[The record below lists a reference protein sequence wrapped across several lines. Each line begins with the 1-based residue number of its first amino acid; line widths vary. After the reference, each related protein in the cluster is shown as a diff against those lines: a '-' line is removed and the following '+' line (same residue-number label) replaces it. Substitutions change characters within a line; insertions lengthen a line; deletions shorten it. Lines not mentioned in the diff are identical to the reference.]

1 MYLLVTAT
9 EMEAQPLRDKFSVLG
24 DYQIFV
30 AGVGPCETAV
40 NLTRYLAECKA
51 KVHMVLDFGVAGAY
65 LDGGAKMLDI
75 CLAQSEVIG
84 DFGISFGSRVESFG
98 KPIGSSPVFDL
109 EPQLVADVEQVL
121 AGHHVDTVKGC
132 FVTVNSVSGT
142 AERGNLLRDSHKG
155 LCENMEGAAVA
166 RVCKEFSLPFIE
178 LRCISNM
185 VEDRNLANWQ
195 LEQAIDKCAH
205 VVSLVVQDACTV

>member
-9 EMEAQPLRDKFSVLG
+9 EMEAQPLREKLPVAA
-24 DYQIFV
+24 DYEIFV

-40 NLTRYLAECKA
+40 NLTRYLAEG
-51 KVHMVLDFGVAGAY
+51 KVKVSAVLDFGVAGAY
-65 LDGGAKMLDI
+65 LDGAARMLDL

-84 DFGISFGSRVESFG
+84 DFGISYGNSFESFAE
-98 KPIGSSPVFDL
+98 PIGAAPIL
-109 EPQLVADVEQVL
+109 EMEPLLVARAEQIL
-121 AGHHVDTVKGC
+121 ARYGLRAITGA

-142 AERGNLLRDSHKG
+142 AERGNLLCDSCKG

-166 RVCKEFSLPFIE
+166 RVCKEFSLPLLE

-185 VEDRNLANWQ
+185 VEDRNLADWR
-195 LEQAIDKCAH
+195 LAEAIDKCAQA
-205 VVSLVVQDACTV
+205 VALLVQDGGL